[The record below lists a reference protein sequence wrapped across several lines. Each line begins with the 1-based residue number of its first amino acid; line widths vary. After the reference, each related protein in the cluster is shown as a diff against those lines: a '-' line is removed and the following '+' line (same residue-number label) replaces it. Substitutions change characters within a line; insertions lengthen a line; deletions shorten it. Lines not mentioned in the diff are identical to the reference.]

1 MTLLMASTFATE
13 TIFRWPS
20 VITMF
25 LAIAGILVGWGVYKS
40 IISQLRIDVTQHTKD
55 IAELRKWG
63 ENAIVKAKKEREE
76 TLVSKDVFVEVINE
90 FRRRM
95 DEVNII
101 ELNSRLARIEAQ
113 LDSIE
118 ITLKSERKP

>member
-1 MTLLMASTFATE
+1 MTTFNWIILATTLL
-13 TIFRWPS
+13 
-20 VITMF
+20 
-25 LAIAGILVGWGVYKS
+25 GWAVTYGKFCQKVNQIDK
-40 IISQLRIDVTQHTKD
+40 DVTRVDTE
-55 IAELRKWG
+55 INELHRWG
-63 ENAIVKAKKEREE
+63 ENEIVKAKKEREE
-76 TLVSKDVFVEVINE
+76 ALVSKDVFVEVINE
-90 FRRRM
+90 FRRRI